1 MAVNFLFTF
10 AMGQAFLSM
19 LCGMQWGIFL
29 LFACFCVLMT
39 AFVWIFLPGAQGW
52 DALTLAPYLPVC
64 CSCLPYHPMHY
75 FPKDT
80 CSARALQSLLDETS
94 ALPPDVL
101 CLQVK
106 RLNLIR

>member
-39 AFVWIFLPGAQGW
+39 AFVWIFLPGTPQPLTCQCAAIATSLPKAVLFQG
-52 DALTLAPYLPVC
+52 
-64 CSCLPYHPMHY
+64 S
-75 FPKDT
+75 
-80 CSARALQSLLDETS
+80 CSARASQSLRYTS
-94 ALPPDVL
+94 LHCFMM
-101 CLQVK
+101 CLASPGP
-106 RLNLIR
+106 LIR

>member
-39 AFVWIFLPGAQGW
+39 AFVWVFLPGANAGPLLSDLFQYVYPQVHELCRDR
-52 DALTLAPYLPVC
+52 DAFDWTASWCVF
-64 CSCLPYHPMHY
+64 CL
-75 FPKDT
+75 
-80 CSARALQSLLDETS
+80 
-94 ALPPDVL
+94 
-101 CLQVK
+101 
-106 RLNLIR
+106 

>member
-39 AFVWIFLPGAQGW
+39 AFVWIFLPGTPA
-52 DALTLAPYLPVC
+52 AHLPINC
-64 CSCLPYHPMHY
+64 C
-75 FPKDT
+75 
-80 CSARALQSLLDETS
+80 
-94 ALPPDVL
+94 
-101 CLQVK
+101 
-106 RLNLIR
+106 

>member
-39 AFVWIFLPGAQGW
+39 AFVWIFLPGAPFTGR
-52 DALTLAPYLPVC
+52 L
-64 CSCLPYHPMHY
+64 
-75 FPKDT
+75 
-80 CSARALQSLLDETS
+80 SA
-94 ALPPDVL
+94 
-101 CLQVK
+101 
-106 RLNLIR
+106 

>member
-39 AFVWIFLPGAQGW
+39 AFVWIFLPGAPQP
-52 DALTLAPYLPVC
+52 LTCQCNAVATSLPKAICPQRYLHCMCVAKPAIHFSV
-64 CSCLPYHPMHY
+64 
-75 FPKDT
+75 
-80 CSARALQSLLDETS
+80 LLH
-94 ALPPDVL
+94 DVL
-101 CLQVK
+101 CLK
-106 RLNLIR
+106 GPLFGSLMPWFGP